1 MKAERDYVVE
11 VLRKAGVKGKIHE
24 SLKSLKNSNEV
35 HLAAVLRIG
44 ETFSRSSSKKHYE
57 DYEGRKKLR
66 KKLFEREASLHV
78 IIADT
83 DEEKV
88 ETILENFLINLSK
101 GFFINGNWVAVEIG
115 TADWVL
121 KEDSILQSKIAVE
134 FDLLLTGGIY
144 VDTNV
149 KDVTVGEIA
158 VKTREE

>member
-88 ETILENFLINLSK
+88 ETILKKFLISLSK
-101 GFFINGNWVAVEIG
+101 GFYVDGNWVAVEIG

-121 KEDSILQSKIAVE
+121 KDDSILQSKIAVE

-144 VDTNV
+144 VDNEV
-149 KDVTVGEIA
+149 RDIA
-158 VKTREE
+158 LNDIDINK